1 MWDFTAKS
9 NGSFYCQPRQTS
21 RVYNLKVLAK
31 KIISTIKW
39 KIETKNNFCRAVLRV
54 SFRFETVRVLLRS
67 TIGLNVCHILSHM
80 LAYLLVR
87 SSLMPYAV
95 CSAVWAHANYNE
107 LLQIAAIDFAHA
119 ILIRWHFR
127 IISAD
132 LHKVRYKC
140 QRELNLCAIDN
151 LS

>member
-9 NGSFYCQPRQTS
+9 NESFYCQPRQTS
-21 RVYNLKVLAK
+21 RAYNLKVLAK

-54 SFRFETVRVLLRS
+54 SFPFETDRQLLRS

-87 SSLMPYAV
+87 SSLNAM

-119 ILIRWHFR
+119 ILIRWHFC